1 MAATKTMSGNKPRTK
16 GQIYTDIAASA
27 ELSRKQVAA
36 VFDAMAGLIKKDL
49 SNKGP
54 GIFTVPGLMKVTR
67 ITKPATKAREGIN
80 PFTKQAMTFAA
91 KPASKSVRARPIKA
105 IKDAIA

>member
-16 GQIYTDIAASA
+16 SQIYTDISTST

-36 VFDAMAGLIKKDL
+36 VFDAMASMIKKDL
-49 SNKGP
+49 GGKGP

-67 ITKPATKAREGIN
+67 ISKPATKAREGVN
-80 PFTKQAMTFAA
+80 PFTGEKMMFKA
-91 KPASKSVRARPIKA
+91 KPARNVVKVRPLKNLKA
-105 IKDAIA
+105 MV